1 MDRTRVIFILIL
13 FLAVAF
19 IAAIF
24 AFSNYVTQ
32 PVPIIGVIGSEKSA
46 FFDDERVQE
55 ALRKNGFEVTVQKAG
70 SRQIATSYNLCE
82 YDFVFP
88 AGVPAAEKIR
98 QETSAACPGQ
108 SYDPFFT
115 PMVIAS
121 WQPVADILVG
131 QGVATSQNGYYF
143 IDSEN
148 FLNLVEQDTRWSD
161 IPGDH
166 LFANVDKTVLVTTT
180 DIRKSNSAAMFLAL
194 SSYVANENNIVAS
207 LTDAQPIMPLLN
219 DLFLRQG
226 LRPNSTQEPFED
238 YLVKGMGHSPLVM
251 VYESQ
256 YIAQERLSP
265 GSILPE
271 MVLMYPQPTIFTK
284 HTFIGFTPES
294 QQLGELLETD
304 PELQQLAIEHGLRNN
319 NLTYFKEYTEQ
330 NNILLPDT
338 LVDVIDPPS
347 YEVLEGMIQ
356 TIEANYAQGGN

>member
-13 FLAVAF
+13 FLAMAF
-19 IAAIF
+19 IAAF
-24 AFSNYVTQ
+24 FSFSNYITK
-32 PVPIIGVIGSEKSA
+32 PTPIVGVIGSEKSA
-46 FFDDERVQE
+46 FFADERVQDI
-55 ALRKNGFEVTVQKAG
+55 LRENGFELTIQKAG

-82 YDFVFP
+82 YDFAFP

-98 QETSAACPGQ
+98 QETNATCPGQ
-108 SYDPFFT
+108 TYDPFFT

-121 WQPVADILVG
+121 WQPVADILVT
-131 QGVATSQNGYYF
+131 QGIATSQNGYYF
-143 IDSEN
+143 IDSEK
-148 FLNLVEQDTRWSD
+148 FLDMVRQDRRWSD
-161 IPGDH
+161 IPGEH
-166 LFANVDKTVLVTTT
+166 IFANVDKTILITTT
-180 DIRKSNSAAMFLAL
+180 DIRKSNSAAMYLAL
-194 SSYVANENNIVAS
+194 SSYVANENNIVESIAE
-207 LTDAQPIMPLLN
+207 AQPIMPLLN

-251 VYESQ
+251 IYESQ
-256 YIAQERLSP
+256 YIAQEGLNP

-304 PELQQLAIEHGLRNN
+304 PELQKLAIEYGLRNN
-319 NLTYFKEYTEQ
+319 NLTYFKAYTQ
-330 NNILLPDT
+330 QKNILLPDV
-338 LVDVIDPPS
+338 LVDVIDPPN

-356 TIEANYAQGGN
+356 TIEANYAAGAN